1 MSRRGKNNVKRA
13 IVSDATSIFS
23 GTTAPAK
30 PTPINNFNPLFHYLQ
45 TMFPNYDNAVLNSV
59 LEQEGNSIERAIEVL
74 LTFAIPEEPKTSKD
88 AAAGDEISFIDD
100 FSDDDA
106 EETPSNVFAVPVM
119 PPVSSHNSGRDHVS
133 LYEYR
138 KKRKATKSQRA
149 RRRQRAHQVQAAAV
163 AAAAAAQNNKK
174 KVKWVPLQEFIAETA
189 NPFDALARD
198 EELLTAAAESLVL
211 GSEKETE
218 EKLPATVADPE
229 EDETRCLL
237 SAEEIKE
244 GWDEFESAQ
253 VLDDEPQAPVAV
265 DCSFDDFDDFS
276 DFSSSPNADEWL
288 HYTPP
293 TPQPQEEE
301 ETTSSS
307 ASSSC
312 SSSEDEDFVV
322 IQESLPSLQLEPLS
336 TQPITVAPV
345 VVTPAAAAA
354 VVSEAEEKSEQVVV
368 VKLYYSSSDIHR
380 LGLARSTF
388 TFAKLFDY
396 AGAYLQSKCQQL
408 LAKSALPRAFAL
420 TYVDDEGDVIHLCS
434 EEELAEALRLHEQVF
449 WTPGQQPVL
458 RVHIKSLE
466 MAANDGHI
474 VVRA

>member
-1 MSRRGKNNVKRA
+1 MSRRGKNNVKRS

-23 GTTAPAK
+23 GTTAPAQ
-30 PTPINNFNPLFHYLQ
+30 PTPVNNFNPLFHYLQ

-59 LEQEGNSIERAIEVL
+59 LEQEGNSIEKAIEVL
-74 LTFAIPEEPKTSKD
+74 LTFAVQPEEPKTSKD
-88 AAAGDEISFIDD
+88 ADEISFIDD

-119 PPVSSHNSGRDHVS
+119 PPVTSHNSGRDHVS

-138 KKRKATKSQRA
+138 KKKNKSQRA
-149 RRRQRAHQVQAAAV
+149 RRRQRAH

-174 KVKWVPLQEFIAETA
+174 KVKWVPLQDFIAETT

-198 EELLTAAAESLVL
+198 EELLTAGRL
-211 GSEKETE
+211 GEKETE

-244 GWDEFESAQ
+244 SWDEFESAQ
-253 VLDDEPQAPVAV
+253 VLDSEPQAPVV
-265 DCSFDDFDDFS
+265 VECSFDDFDDFS

-301 ETTSSS
+301 EEETTSSS
-307 ASSSC
+307 ASSSSC

-322 IQESLPSLQLEPLS
+322 IQESLPSLSLEPL
-336 TQPITVAPV
+336 ITVAPV
-345 VVTPAAAAA
+345 VVTPAAAA
-354 VVSEAEEKSEQVVV
+354 VVSEEEKSNEQVIV

-380 LGLARSTF
+380 LGLARSAF

-449 WTPGQQPVL
+449 WVTPGQQPVL